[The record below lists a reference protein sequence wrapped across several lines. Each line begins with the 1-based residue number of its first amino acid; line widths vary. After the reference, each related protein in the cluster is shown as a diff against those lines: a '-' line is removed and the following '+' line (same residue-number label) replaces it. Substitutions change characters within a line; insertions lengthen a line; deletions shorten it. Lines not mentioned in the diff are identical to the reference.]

1 MHESHGREGVR
12 RMAHSHTD
20 CATIAK
26 SPRFVELHRRKCL
39 FLFGWW
45 SFSTVYYL
53 LLPIGAR
60 GSPGR
65 FSLKI
70 AGDLIWGCLFV
81 LSQFVVCWAIAV
93 LYLVWSNRVSDK
105 ITNELLEEI
114 RTGELD
120 A

>member
-1 MHESHGREGVR
+1 
-12 RMAHSHTD
+12 MAHSHTD
-20 CATIAK
+20 WAIIAK
-26 SPRFVELHRRKCL
+26 NPRFAELHRRKCL

-45 SFSTVYYL
+45 SFSSVYYH

-60 GSPGR
+60 GSPEF

-70 AGDLIWGCLFV
+70 AGDLNLRCLFA
-81 LSQFVVCWAIAV
+81 LSQFVVCSAIAL
-93 LYLVWSNRVSDK
+93 LYLVWSNSVSDK